1 MTFIKTKYAINESGY
16 FVSDLTFYQNKQ
28 SDFEDIA
35 CTNSEKE
42 QNKIE
47 IKRFNKIN
55 KYFHQ
60 CRTPKFY
67 KVYFKTKYKRVG
79 DWK

>member
-1 MTFIKTKYAINESGY
+1 MTHVIDVEIKRHSFGIGNDVYQNQICHKSGY

-42 QNKIE
+42 QN
-47 IKRFNKIN
+47 
-55 KYFHQ
+55 
-60 CRTPKFY
+60 
-67 KVYFKTKYKRVG
+67 
-79 DWK
+79 

>member
-1 MTFIKTKYAINESGY
+1 MVLEMTFIKTKYAINEIGY

-42 QNKIE
+42 QN
-47 IKRFNKIN
+47 
-55 KYFHQ
+55 
-60 CRTPKFY
+60 
-67 KVYFKTKYKRVG
+67 
-79 DWK
+79 